1 MKKLILAFAALVA
14 LSVMPAMAQQKGAP
28 SYIAVES
35 NSGKILFSS
44 NAEKERPISSLAQ
57 VATAL
62 VALDWVERTKVEL
75 NRIITV
81 PQEAYAITM
90 GNPMNLRPG
99 DRITLRDALYS
110 TLLGADNVSSL
121 TIANFV
127 GRDLSARRG
136 GGSPISLFVREMNNL
151 AAAIGMKKTHFVA
164 PHGLESPDSASTS
177 CAVDLALLGMYAT
190 QRPAFC
196 FIVKQPSRRIG
207 VETLSSGTQ
216 LYDVTNTNALLAQ
229 PGVDGIKTAKSRIS
243 GPCILLSAT
252 RNAYVRQNPQTSK
265 DMIYP
270 QRLVIVVLGTED
282 RYKLSKS
289 LITHSWKSWERW
301 INSGAPALDHKEF
314 LQLPTA
320 QQPTK

>member
-1 MKKLILAFAALVA
+1 MKKLILTFVTLFTLA
-14 LSVMPAMAQQKGAP
+14 VMPALAQQEAA
-28 SYIAVES
+28 SYISVES
-35 NSGKILFSS
+35 NSGKILYSS

-62 VALDWVERTKVEL
+62 VALDWVERTNIEL

-81 PQEAYAITM
+81 PQEAYAITV
-90 GNPMNLRPG
+90 GNPMNLSPG

-110 TLLGADNVSSL
+110 TLLGADNVSAL

-127 GRDLSARRG
+127 GKDLAFRRG
-136 GGSPISLFVREMNNL
+136 GGSPISQFVHEMNNL
-151 AAAIGMKKTHFVA
+151 AAAIGMKKTKFAA
-164 PHGLESPDSASTS
+164 PHGLESQSSASMS

-196 FIVKQPSRRIG
+196 FIVKQASRRIG
-207 VETLSSGTQ
+207 VETLSEGTK
-216 LYDVTNTNALLAQ
+216 LYDVRNTNALLAV

-252 RNAYVRQNPQTSK
+252 RTAFVRKNPKTGS

-289 LITHSWKSWERW
+289 LMAQSWKSWERW
-301 INSGAPALDHKEF
+301 LNAGGPTTELKDF

-320 QQPTK
+320 QATTK